1 MASQRMITIPEAEYL
16 QMQHQI
22 KWLEHQLAELKRLVF
37 GSKSERFIAAEDPA
51 QLNLFDLPS
60 PEIVPV
66 MQQEITYV
74 RNKAESREGTHPLR
88 AELAAHLPRKVEV
101 IEPQDLPSGAKKIGE
116 VITET
121 LEYQPA
127 NVFVRQIQR
136 PKYVVEQTDESTT
149 IVIAPLPSLPIPKGN
164 AGASMIAHIL
174 VSKFVDHLPYYR
186 QSQIF
191 KRQNLYISDS
201 TIGGWANTAIHNWLV
216 PVWETMKTKLLE
228 ADYLMADETPIP
240 VLSEDKPGATHRG
253 FYWVYYDPVN
263 KRVIFDYQKTRGREG
278 PKGFLKSFTGH
289 LQTDGYSVYDQL
301 APAEKIKHLA
311 CFSHAR
317 RKYEHALQNDQQRA
331 TKALTWIQQLYA
343 IERRARNENY
353 SYDQIRELRQE
364 ESLPILR
371 EMEKWLID
379 QKPSLLPKSA
389 IGTAVNYTLGLWP
402 RLIRYVEDGRFLIDN
417 NLIENSLR
425 PTALEGKI
433 ISLPDPMMQPGGQPW
448 YIHWL
453 PHASC
458 IT

>member
-60 PEIVPV
+60 PEVVPV

-331 TKALTWIQQLYA
+331 TKALTWIQQLYD
-343 IERRARNENY
+343 I
-353 SYDQIRELRQE
+353 IRSMTRSPYFFLSSSCDRLVVMIA
-364 ESLPILR
+364 SFSCFSMLSISSAKAILR
-371 EMEKWLID
+371 SPNLTDTSSTPTSSRVRIFFVKASSSLELISIMSNTD
-379 QKPSLLPKSA
+379 TTFLECSSNIA
-389 IGTAVNYTLGLWP
+389 GRTYRASNDFP
-402 RLIRYVEDGRFLIDN
+402 RPQSPYMNIPR
-417 NLIENSLR
+417 
-425 PTALEGKI
+425 
-433 ISLPDPMMQPGGQPW
+433 
-448 YIHWL
+448 
-453 PHASC
+453 
-458 IT
+458 